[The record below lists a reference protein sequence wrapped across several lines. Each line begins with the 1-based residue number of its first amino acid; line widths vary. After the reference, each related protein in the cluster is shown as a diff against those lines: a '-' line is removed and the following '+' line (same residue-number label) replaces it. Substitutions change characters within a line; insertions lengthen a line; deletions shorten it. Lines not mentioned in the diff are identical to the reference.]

1 MVLSMLLMI
10 TFGIH
15 DMSQKDELAPNVMAM
30 VQSFNRLAL
39 LVPTEILEEKT
50 PQARS
55 KVITSFIQVREEVPI
70 PFAFTISDFIPLVKC
85 TISQLHALP
94 CIDMV
99 TQSKLV
105 QTRSH
110 PH

>member
-10 TFGIH
+10 TFEIH

-70 PFAFTISDFIPLVKC
+70 PFAFTIDFIPLVKC
-85 TISQLHALP
+85 TLSQLHALP

-105 QTRSH
+105 QVPSH